1 MSAWAENDLRKISEA
16 DDLHISPLRDD
27 GKTYGT
33 PTWIWNV
40 AVDGELYV
48 RAYSGKNSRWY
59 KAALKQKAGRIVAAG
74 MAREVNFEPVAGPI
88 NDRIDNAYC
97 AKYKG
102 SPYLA
107 PMIAAGARTATVKI
121 TPTGL

>member
-1 MSAWAENDLRKISEA
+1 MC
-16 DDLHISPLRDD
+16 
-27 GKTYGT
+27 
-33 PTWIWNV
+33 
-40 AVDGELYV
+40 
-48 RAYSGKNSRWY
+48 AYSGKNSRWY